1 MATYVNDLRLKEIAT
16 GDESGTWGASTNTN
30 LELIAEAFSFG
41 TEAIT
46 TNADTHTTTIA
57 DGSTDPGRSIF
68 LKYTGTLDSTC
79 TITIGPNTV
88 SKLWLIENATSG
100 GFSIIIKQGSGA
112 TVTVA
117 NGQTKAIYSDGAG
130 SGGAM
135 VDAFQDLSIPDL
147 FIDDDLTFTSDS
159 AVITFGADGDTTL
172 THTDGSGLTLNSTNK
187 LMFND
192 ASQFIQGS
200 SATVLSLGATDE
212 IDLTATAID
221 VNGTIDVSGNATLG
235 GTLGVTGAVTA
246 NAGVSIDNITIDG
259 TEIDLS
265 SGDLTLDVAGDIIL
279 DADGGDVNFKDAGTE
294 YLRIT
299 NAVSGPEIFSPS
311 NDGDLFLKG
320 VDGGSTITA
329 LTLDMSAA
337 GIATFNSGINIGN
350 RGSASDPT
358 LQSSIDPDTGVFWG
372 GSDILG
378 FSSGGAERL
387 RVSSE
392 VVVNDPSSDADFRVE
407 SDGNS
412 HMLFVDAGND
422 HVNVGGSTDQGGHLN
437 VMSTG
442 DTVFTLA
449 TSNST
454 ADGRI
459 NFRNSS
465 GNDQGRIWYKTNTN
479 AMEFYTNGSEVLEID
494 NNGHFFPASV
504 NSQDLGKNG
513 SEFRSLYLDT
523 SIISSNPLGIVCG
536 THLEVDVGGN
546 IKFDADDN
554 GEVRFL
560 DGGTQYATIKKD
572 GNNALFQSIVAD
584 GDFLIQGI
592 DGSSFVT
599 AATFDMS
606 EGGAATFRG
615 NMTMNGLTG
624 TSPILNLVNNDT
636 EDVNTGR
643 ESSVR
648 FNGFR
653 SGGEAVV
660 NSQIS
665 GNHTSSADD
674 DKGGLFFY
682 TNGGSGLGERMRI
695 TSNEII
701 VNEDGGDQD
710 FRIESQ
716 ASTLGISLDASTGH
730 VSMGVTNATTTY
742 GGTFRLLQIGNGAG
756 YGIFNG
762 LTSATANDA
771 GVASFFGQTSGTSG
785 YDVVGGM
792 RIALAADSSS
802 NSEGKIEFYTA
813 TGGNLVEAMEITNS
827 QQLILHGVK
836 DDTTSDAANMNIR
849 SSDGLV
855 RRSTS
860 SRRYKNTITDAT
872 HGLTELLK
880 LRSVTYKGN
889 NDGDRLFG
897 GLIAEEVHDAGLTE
911 FVQYNSDDEPD
922 ALAYGHM
929 VSLCVKAI
937 QEQQALIETL
947 QAEVAALKGE

>member
-68 LKYTGTLDSTC
+68 LKYTGTLDSAC

-100 GFSIIIKQGSGA
+100 SQNIIIKQGSGA
-112 TVTVA
+112 TVTIA

-265 SGDLTLDVAGDIIL
+265 SGDLTIDVAGDIHI
-279 DADGGDVNFKDAGTE
+279 DAAGGQINFKDSGTTRVTFE
-294 YLRIT
+294 LDAT
-299 NAVSGPEIFSPS
+299 PEVSFTGGNLAFNNLTADADIAF
-311 NDGDLFLKG
+311 KG
-320 VDGGSTITA
+320 FDASSFITA
-329 LTLDMSAA
+329 LTLDMSNAGAA
-337 GIATFNSGINIGN
+337 LFNGAVTTGDTITVNSGSLNLASDGGTLFIGADIDMRLTHDGSNGTFRCDTGDMTFDVAGGITLDADSGQIVFKDGGTQFGNFLMDNSGDLSLHVETQDKDFKITGNDGGSAITALLLDMSQAGRATFNEGIVAKTSTAGGFGLTLNTASGDNMAL
-350 RGSASDPT
+350 SVT
-358 LQSSIDPDTGVFWG
+358 DTG
-372 GSDILG
+372 
-378 FSSGGAERL
+378 SGGA
-387 RVSSE
+387 
-392 VVVNDPSSDADFRVE
+392 ADGKISV
-407 SDGNS
+407 SDG
-412 HMLFVDAGND
+412 
-422 HVNVGGSTDQGGHLN
+422 
-437 VMSTG
+437 
-442 DTVFTLA
+442 
-449 TSNST
+449 
-454 ADGRI
+454 
-459 NFRNSS
+459 
-465 GNDQGRIWYKTNTN
+465 
-479 AMEFYTNGSEVLEID
+479 
-494 NNGHFFPASV
+494 
-504 NSQDLGKNG
+504 DLD
-513 SEFRSLYLDT
+513 F
-523 SIISSNPLGIVCG
+523 
-536 THLEVDVGGN
+536 DVSGN
-546 IKFDADDN
+546 IKLDADDA
-554 GEVRFL
+554 GEIRIL
-560 DGGTQYATIKKD
+560 DGGTQYAQIKKD

-599 AATFDMS
+599 AASFDMS

-615 NMTMNGLTG
+615 NMTMNGIAG

-813 TGGNLVEAMEITNS
+813 TGGTLVEAMEITNS